1 MANATVKR
9 IRAQSTL
16 ESSIVFV
23 TVVLFLMGGIAVWKK
38 INDDMVKQVNTFKE
52 SRQSRSN

>member
-1 MANATVKR
+1 MANAAVKR

-23 TVVLFLMGGIAVWKK
+23 TVVLFLLGGIAVWKK